1 LTCSQRRA
9 SLQLLGKRAR
19 LYGHLEFSKP
29 RDTRG
34 FCLSG
39 DLTEKK
45 HSDEMAGE
53 ALREAGTL
61 VVVFAPLY
69 VIFEKSDADWYT
81 VVSALLVG
89 VALLMFGIEVERRRQ
104 L

>member
-1 LTCSQRRA
+1 LA
-9 SLQLLGKRAR
+9 
-19 LYGHLEFSKP
+19 
-29 RDTRG
+29 
-34 FCLSG
+34 
-39 DLTEKK
+39 EKK
-45 HSDEMAGE
+45 YTDEMIGE

-69 VIFEKSDADWYT
+69 VIFEKSEADWYT

-89 VALLMFGIEVERRRQ
+89 IAMLMFGIEVERRRQ

>member
-1 LTCSQRRA
+1 MW
-9 SLQLLGKRAR
+9 QLAEKR
-19 LYGHLEFSKP
+19 Y
-29 RDTRG
+29 T
-34 FCLSG
+34 
-39 DLTEKK
+39 
-45 HSDEMAGE
+45 DEMVGE

-89 VALLMFGIEVERRRQ
+89 VALLMFGIQVERKR
-104 L
+104 LL

>member
-1 LTCSQRRA
+1 MA
-9 SLQLLGKRAR
+9 SVPELSDT
-19 LYGHLEFSKP
+19 ESFSKP

-34 FCLSG
+34 FGLSG
-39 DLTEKK
+39 NLAEKK
-45 HSDEMAGE
+45 YSDEMVGD

-81 VVSALLVG
+81 VVSALLCRSGAADV
-89 VALLMFGIEVERRRQ
+89 RHRS
-104 L
+104 

>member
-1 LTCSQRRA
+1 MA
-9 SLQLLGKRAR
+9 
-19 LYGHLEFSKP
+19 
-29 RDTRG
+29 
-34 FCLSG
+34 
-39 DLTEKK
+39 EKK
-45 HSDEMAGE
+45 YTDEMVGE

-69 VIFEKSDADWYT
+69 VIFEKSEADWYT

-89 VALLMFGIEVERRRQ
+89 IAMLMFGIEVERRRQ